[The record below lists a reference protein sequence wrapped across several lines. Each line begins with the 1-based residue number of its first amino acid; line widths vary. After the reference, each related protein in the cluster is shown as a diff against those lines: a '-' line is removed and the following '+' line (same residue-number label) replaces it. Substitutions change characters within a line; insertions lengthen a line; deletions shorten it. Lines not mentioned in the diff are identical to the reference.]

1 MKHTKNQVH
10 KWNTADSITAARM
23 ALSLILLV
31 PSLRSAGFLAVYTL
45 AGLTDTLDG
54 WLARKTGTAS
64 DFGARLDSIAD
75 LLFFAVLF
83 FRISPLLWRELP
95 VIVWYAA
102 AVILLVRLAA
112 FSVAAIRYRRF
123 AALHTWLN
131 KLTGVGIFLLPYAF
145 AVSAGVILC
154 LALCVI
160 ALAASLE
167 ELIIHL
173 SKPGYQAD
181 RKSLFQ

>member
-1 MKHTKNQVH
+1 MKHSKNQVH

-31 PSLRSAGFLAVYTL
+31 PSLRSAGYLAVYTL
-45 AGLTDTLDG
+45 AGLTDALDG

-83 FRISPLLWRELP
+83 FRISPLLWQELP

-112 FSVAAIRYRRF
+112 F
-123 AALHTWLN
+123 
-131 KLTGVGIFLLPYAF
+131 

-160 ALAASLE
+160 AFAASLE